1 MLGLQAATLE
11 DQARLFSNQVVQ
23 AKNEI
28 LVRELDFYHSGFS
41 TIMTAAAVLAGFAFS
56 GLVMSQAG
64 RGGARGGRS
73 GGWDWSLGAGA
84 GRVVSRAH
92 ELERGSSREE
102 RARARARQR

>member
-41 TIMTAAAVLAGFAFS
+41 TIPKFV
-56 GLVMSQAG
+56 
-64 RGGARGGRS
+64 
-73 GGWDWSLGAGA
+73 
-84 GRVVSRAH
+84 RVVP
-92 ELERGSSREE
+92 
-102 RARARARQR
+102 

>member
-64 RGGARGGRS
+64 RGGARGGI
-73 GGWDWSLGAGA
+73 GGGMGLESRGGRGARRVA
-84 GRVVSRAH
+84 GV
-92 ELERGSSREE
+92 
-102 RARARARQR
+102 